1 MRQRFD
7 EVIDRRGTS
16 SLKWEFIQQVW
27 SNAIVT
33 ARLKC
38 IPLGGFFQKRSLS
51 PFDFG

>member
-1 MRQRFD
+1 MRQHFD

-16 SLKWEFIQQVW
+16 SLKREFIQQVW

-33 ARLKC
+33 ARLKR

-51 PFDFG
+51 SFDFG